1 MKEIIA
7 LALAFAGLTAGS
19 LTDIRTREVPDWI
32 NYGLMLA
39 GIGLAILATVIYEDV
54 MFLFKSLLG
63 LGFFFAL
70 GSILFYTGQW
80 GGGDTKMLM
89 GIGAIIGLTIPWP
102 IPDTLQEVPFMLIF
116 LGATLICG
124 AVYGILW
131 TIFLAIKKRK
141 DFLKEAKKK
150 LTTNSAKKIKYACI
164 AVMILLSIGF
174 LLTED
179 FYAKMSLLFL
189 AIAIP
194 LMFYLSLF
202 VKITEKVCM
211 IKKVSPD
218 KLTEGEW
225 IEEEIMENKK
235 LIFKKG
241 KILNKKDIEKIKEIS
256 EKYHVLVKR
265 KYIIFWFTK
274 KLHLSELMQGDFLL
288 EKNPFIKTKNKIL
301 GKKEANELQT
311 LGNYKFSSSKVQG
324 NSLIKS
330 TKEFDEYDLKPG
342 DKLLEDLYFGEYI
355 SGPKDLGISKE
366 KIQKLIEYMKQGNIK
381 EVTIKEGVPFVPSF
395 LLAFI
400 VTLVIVHI

>member
-7 LALAFAGLTAGS
+7 LALAFTGLTAGS
-19 LTDIRTREVPDWI
+19 LTDLRTREVPDWI
-32 NYGLMLA
+32 NYGLMLT
-39 GIGLAILATVIYEDV
+39 GIGLAILATVIYKDA

-63 LGFFFAL
+63 LGFFFVL

-102 IPDTLQEVPFMLIF
+102 IPETLEEVPFMLLF

-124 AVYGILW
+124 AIYGILW
-131 TIFLAIKKRK
+131 TIYLAIKKRGE
-141 DFLKEAKKK
+141 FLMEAKKN
-150 LTTNSAKKIKYACI
+150 LSNPTSKKIKYACL
-164 AVMILLSIGF
+164 ALMILFFIGF

-179 FYAKMSLLFL
+179 FYTKMSLLFL

-194 LMFYLSLF
+194 LMFYLSFF
-202 VKITEKVCM
+202 VKTTEKVCM

-225 IEEEIMENKK
+225 IEEEVMENKN

-241 KILNKKDIEKIKEIS
+241 KVLSEKDIEKIKEIS
-256 EKYHVLVKR
+256 QKYYIKAKR
-265 KYIIFWFTK
+265 KYLSIWISRRF
-274 KLHLSELMQGDFLL
+274 HVSELKEGDLL
-288 EKNPFIKTKNKIL
+288 QDKSLLIKTKNKKLSKEDVKRLQEL
-301 GKKEANELQT
+301 GS
-311 LGNYKFSSSKVQG
+311 YKFSSTKIQK
-324 NSLIKS
+324 NNLFKS
-330 TKEFDEYDLKPG
+330 VKEFDEYDIKKG
-342 DKLLEDLYFGEYI
+342 DKLLENLYFGEYI

-366 KIQKLIEYMKQGNIK
+366 KIEKLIDYMKQGKIK
-381 EVTIKEGVPFVPSF
+381 EVTIKEGIPFVPSF

-400 VTLVIVHI
+400 LTLVVLNI

>member
-164 AVMILLSIGF
+164 AV
-174 LLTED
+174 
-179 FYAKMSLLFL
+179 
-189 AIAIP
+189 
-194 LMFYLSLF
+194 
-202 VKITEKVCM
+202 
-211 IKKVSPD
+211 
-218 KLTEGEW
+218 
-225 IEEEIMENKK
+225 
-235 LIFKKG
+235 
-241 KILNKKDIEKIKEIS
+241 
-256 EKYHVLVKR
+256 
-265 KYIIFWFTK
+265 
-274 KLHLSELMQGDFLL
+274 
-288 EKNPFIKTKNKIL
+288 
-301 GKKEANELQT
+301 
-311 LGNYKFSSSKVQG
+311 
-324 NSLIKS
+324 
-330 TKEFDEYDLKPG
+330 
-342 DKLLEDLYFGEYI
+342 
-355 SGPKDLGISKE
+355 
-366 KIQKLIEYMKQGNIK
+366 
-381 EVTIKEGVPFVPSF
+381 
-395 LLAFI
+395 
-400 VTLVIVHI
+400 